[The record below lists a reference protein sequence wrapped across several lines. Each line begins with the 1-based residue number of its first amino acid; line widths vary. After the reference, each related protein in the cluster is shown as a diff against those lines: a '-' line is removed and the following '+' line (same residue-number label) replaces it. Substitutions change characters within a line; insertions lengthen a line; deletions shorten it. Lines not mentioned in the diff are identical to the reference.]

1 MNRKCK
7 TISDVVGMTNTQ
19 VINNLLFIANN
30 LIDFEE
36 ERFEDDADEDDSFDF
51 ENGGFGSAPKFP
63 NPADITLLLHQAHA
77 SNQVAKAMADG
88 ALLPPDAHQAR
99 HFD

>member
-7 TISDVVGMTNTQ
+7 TISDVVGMTNTE

-36 ERFEDDADEDDSFDF
+36 ERFEDDVDDDSFDF
-51 ENGGFGSAPKFP
+51 EIWSLETASARILTLSKLAYFFGVGFF
-63 NPADITLLLHQAHA
+63 ITNIFWLY
-77 SNQVAKAMADG
+77 NYVG
-88 ALLPPDAHQAR
+88 
-99 HFD
+99 